1 MTCDFKYLACL
12 LAEPLNF
19 GVSAAKMYIPEEKV
33 SEILNTSDIVDVI
46 SESVILKKSGRNF
59 FGLCP
64 FHSEKTPSFSVNAS
78 KQIFH
83 CFGCS
88 AGGNVLSY
96 VMKYHGITFP
106 EAAKMMA
113 RKYNVTIE
121 TKEIDPAKRR
131 QIHLKEDLFRLNKT
145 IMDVYFDGLK
155 KQNIGKT
162 PRQYLKNRGILD
174 DTIELFRLGF
184 SPNNWDTIV
193 KVLKD
198 RKISKNIAIQSGLI
212 LERKQNNGYYDRFRN
227 RIMFP
232 IFDVNMQVAGFGGRV
247 MDDSMPKYMN
257 SPDTPVYNKSRILY
271 GLHAAKQYCRQEGC
285 VYIVEG
291 YFDFLSLYQNGIK
304 NTVASLGTA
313 LTSDHVRI
321 LKGYASRMV
330 LVFDSDTAGINA
342 AKRSIKIFMNE
353 GVDTRILVLPQGND
367 PDSYVQKHGQNAF
380 NELALNAKTMMQ
392 FLLHVSIDTHGL
404 SVEGRIRVLEDMK
417 KQLILIQDSALRSLY
432 VKELA
437 ETLNIDEKAV
447 LEKVREQYLSHPG
460 KKSFI
465 GEGENKDA
473 KLESDRREEQMIS
486 LMLNYPE
493 IINEIKNKEVLD
505 YFYSEKLKRLAQKIL
520 SLDPKK
526 EAFITNVMAGM
537 ENTEDQELIASFA
550 MNDFFSEQDIHQT
563 ALSIIHRIIRVRK
576 KQENTLTTKI
586 ISAEKGCDSDLM
598 DLLKKK
604 QAEIQQLHDHL

>member
-1 MTCDFKYLACL
+1 
-12 LAEPLNF
+12 
-19 GVSAAKMYIPEEKV
+19 MYIPEEKV
-33 SEILNTSDIVDVI
+33 LEILNTSDIVDVI
-46 SESVILKKSGRNF
+46 SESVILKKAGRNF

-96 VMKYHGITFP
+96 TMKYHGITFP

-113 RKYNVTIE
+113 RKYNITIA
-121 TKEIDPAKRR
+121 TKEIDPAQRR
-131 QIHLKEDLFRLNKT
+131 QMDVKENLFRLNKAV
-145 IMDVYFDGLK
+145 MEVYFNELK
-155 KQNIGKT
+155 NSKMGEAA
-162 PRQYLKNRGILD
+162 RQYLKDRGILD
-174 DTIELFRLGF
+174 DMIELFRLGF
-184 SPNNWDTIV
+184 SSDNWDTIV
-193 KVLKD
+193 KVLKE
-198 RKISKNIAIQSGLI
+198 RKISKNIAVQSGLI
-212 LERKQNNGYYDRFRN
+212 LEKKQNNGYFDRFRN

-247 MDDSMPKYMN
+247 MDDAMPKYMN
-257 SPDTPVYNKSRILY
+257 SPETPIYSKSRILY
-271 GLHAAKQYCRQEGC
+271 GLHAAKQFCRQEGL

-291 YFDFLSLYQNGIK
+291 YFDFLSLYQHGIK

-321 LKGYASRMV
+321 LKGYAARMV

-342 AKRSIKIFMNE
+342 AKRSIKIFINE
-353 GVDTRILVLPQGND
+353 GVDTRILVLPEGND
-367 PDSYVQKHGQNAF
+367 PDSYVVKHGQKAF
-380 NELALNAKTMMQ
+380 NELAANAKTMMQ
-392 FLLHVSIDTHGL
+392 FLLQVSMNTHGL
-404 SVEGRIRVLEDMK
+404 SVEGRLKILEDMK
-417 KQLILIQDSALRSLY
+417 QHLILIQDSALRSLY

-447 LEKVREQYLSHPG
+447 LEKVREQYETHPG
-460 KKSFI
+460 RNFRLHNEKHP
-465 GEGENKDA
+465 DT

-486 LMLNYPE
+486 LMLNYPKIIDE
-493 IINEIKNKEVLD
+493 IIDKNVLD
-505 YFYSEKLKRLAQKIL
+505 YFYSEKLKHLARKIL
-520 SLDPKK
+520 KSDPQK
-526 EAFITNVMAGM
+526 EAFITNVMANM
-537 ENTEDQELIASFA
+537 ENDEDQELIASYA

-576 KQENTLTTKI
+576 KQDNTLTTKI

-604 QAEIQQLHDHL
+604 QTEIRQLHDQL